1 MHSFLIIRLLFA
13 IRLFLLF
20 VCFCYSFAFTIRLLF
35 AYVLIKRLIC
45 FQDVLAIS
53 QPFSH

>member
-1 MHSFLIIRLLFA
+1 MHSFLI

-20 VCFCYSFAFTIRLLF
+20 VCFYYSFVFAIRLLF
-35 AYVLIKRLIC
+35 TYVLIKRLIC